1 MTEHYEILWQFLK
14 IFSLETE
21 QGGWPVRKQCIQAS
35 MHYAIGGEIINRGF
49 DIDHSDNLEDWTRL
63 TSSTRRGSPSVV
75 AEAASWIRRC
85 LGHQGGSSWRW
96 VSLPPSFPPWQ
107 WRRGQSRAW

>member
-1 MTEHYEILWQFLK
+1 
-14 IFSLETE
+14 
-21 QGGWPVRKQCIQAS
+21 
-35 MHYAIGGEIINRGF
+35 MHYAFGGEIINRAF
-49 DIDHSDNLEDWTRL
+49 DLDNLEEADHIGIGLYCINYPELLDWTRL
-63 TSSTRRGSPSVV
+63 TSNTRRGSPSVV